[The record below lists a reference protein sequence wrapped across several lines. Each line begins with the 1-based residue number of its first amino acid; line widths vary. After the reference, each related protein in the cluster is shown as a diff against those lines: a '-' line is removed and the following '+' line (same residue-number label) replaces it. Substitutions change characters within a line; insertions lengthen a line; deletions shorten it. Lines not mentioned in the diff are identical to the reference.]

1 MKNKIKCLIK
11 SILLVLISIT
21 VFGTS
26 ISEVNAVAQ
35 TITLGAAEDIP
46 GYVAGTYFTT
56 KRSSSGDYLYCLDL
70 HKDTA
75 QNTTATLVGEK
86 DAGLA
91 YILENGYPNKSFTGE
106 RLKDYYITQTAV
118 WWYLDLTTNSSNLGS
133 SFKETGS
140 DPYNLR
146 PTIKSL
152 VTKAQAKK
160 KEGYATTKLT
170 ISAKNTEMTLKDGYY
185 ISDAIQATTH
195 SNISKYTVTLTN
207 APEGSKIID
216 ASGNE
221 KNTFNVSESFKIKV
235 PASKVSGTSLKIKAT
250 AKATGTVNKAY
261 EYKPKYSN
269 MQSVTSSVLVPEKTD
284 VSSSVDLQISTS
296 KVTILKIDKATGKAL
311 AGAKLV
317 VKDSSGKEVTNPWI
331 STTNA
336 HVIGNLK
343 NGTYTVEEL
352 EAPKGYKLN
361 KQAMKFTISDTS
373 RDIQVKFYNEAKSSV
388 VNIVKIDAS
397 TGNPLAG
404 AVLVVKDSNGKE
416 YKFTTTTDPYVLTD
430 LEDGTYTVEELEAPD
445 GYMLSSEKI
454 TFTIDDDHLSHQI
467 TFENHPEVVVPNT
480 SSASSIIFTILG
492 IAIIGIGIGFIYKN
506 GKKAK

>member
-1 MKNKIKCLIK
+1 MKNKIKYLLK
-11 SILLVLISIT
+11 SILLVLISII

-26 ISEVNAVAQ
+26 IDEVNAVAK
-35 TITLGAAEDIP
+35 TITLGSAEDIQS
-46 GYVAGTYFTT
+46 YVAGLYFTT

-75 QNTTATLVGEK
+75 QNTTATLVGEM
-86 DAGLA
+86 DAGIA

-106 RLKDYYITQTAV
+106 RLKDYYITQTAI
-118 WWYLDLTTNSSNLGS
+118 WWYLDATTNSSNLNND
-133 SFKETGS
+133 FKETGA

-170 ISAKNTEMTLKDGYY
+170 ISAKDTNMTLKDGYY
-185 ISDAIQATTH
+185 VSETISATTH
-195 SNISKYTVTLTN
+195 NNISKYTVTLN
-207 APEGSKIID
+207 DAPAGTKVVD
-216 ASGNE
+216 AAGKE
-221 KNTFNVSESFKIKV
+221 KTTLGVSETFAIKV
-235 PASKVSGTSLKIKAT
+235 PASKVSGTNLKIKVT

-261 EYKPKYSN
+261 KYQPKDSN
-269 MQSVTSSVLVPEKTD
+269 MQTVTSSVLVPETKEVT
-284 VSSSVDLQISTS
+284 SSVTLAISTS
-296 KVTILKIDKATGKAL
+296 KVTIIKLDKTTGKAV

-317 VKDSSGKEVTNPWI
+317 VKDSNGKQVTNPWV
-331 STTNA
+331 STTSA
-336 HVIGNLK
+336 YVIGNLP

-361 KQAMKFTISDTS
+361 KEAVKFTISDS
-373 RDIQVKFYNEAKSSV
+373 KKDVQVKFYNEAKSSV
-388 VNIVKIDAS
+388 VNISKVDAS

-404 AVLVVKDSNGKE
+404 AILILKGPNGKE
-416 YKFTTTTDPYVLTD
+416 IRFETSKDPYVLTD
-430 LEDGTYTVEELEAPD
+430 LEDGIYTLEEESAPA
-445 GYMLSSEKI
+445 GYILNSEKI

-467 TFENHPEVVVPNT
+467 TFENYPEVIVPNT
-480 SSASSIIFTILG
+480 ASASSIILTILG
-492 IAIIGIGIGFIYKN
+492 VAIMGIGIGFIYKN